1 MTVDIFAPDWNVWDW
16 VDKDLEEARRIFHV
30 SRVFSTSGPPLHSVS
45 AGMSALY
52 QIAMTP
58 DDFFKQIGA
67 YRDELASTGVRR
79 LGVYGSVAR
88 GEARSDSD
96 VDVLVEFDKTPDLFE
111 LAALRDRL
119 VEILGRPVDLTTP
132 QGLKPRLR
140 ARILGEVRY
149 AA

>member
-1 MTVDIFAPDWNVWDW
+1 
-16 VDKDLEEARRIFHV
+16 
-30 SRVFSTSGPPLHSVS
+30 
-45 AGMSALY
+45 
-52 QIAMTP
+52 MTP

-67 YRDELASTGVRR
+67 YRDELASAGVRR

-132 QGLKPRLR
+132 QGLKPRLG